1 MQFVEKNSFNLRAAV
16 YSLKK
21 DSSGL
26 EFVVFPMIH
35 VGSREYYQEI
45 TRRLSTCDLVL
56 FEGMKSKK
64 AAILTLS
71 YRFIKNIRRMDLI
84 TQHEGIR
91 LDEFRNELKNADMDA
106 SAFDERWSSLPI
118 TLRLQLF
125 VLVPVFVLYLFLFG
139 TREII
144 AENLAIEDL
153 PSEAEEEELSED
165 ETRISLDSLMVDE
178 RDRKLLEHI
187 ASVNDERAQNS
198 QRIGILY
205 GAFHMR
211 RVMPFLMQ
219 KLNYRVVKAD
229 WVKVFDL

>member
-139 TREII
+139 TREIL
-144 AENLAIEDL
+144 AQNLAIEDL

-187 ASVNDERAQNS
+187 SSVYDERAQIP

>member
-35 VGSREYYQEI
+35 VGSREYYKEI
-45 TRRLSTCDLVL
+45 TRRLATCDLILV
-56 FEGMKSKK
+56 EGLNSKK

-71 YRFIKNIRRMDLI
+71 YRFIKKIRRMDLI
-84 TQHEGIR
+84 TQNEGIR
-91 LDEFRNELKNADMDA
+91 LDEFRNEIKNADMDA
-106 SAFDERWSSLPI
+106 KAFDERWSSLPI

-125 VLVPVFVLYLFLFG
+125 VFVPVFVLYLFVFG
-139 TREII
+139 TREIL
-144 AENLAIEDL
+144 ASNLVIEDL
-153 PSEAEEEELSED
+153 PTSEEEDLSED
-165 ETRISLDSLMVDE
+165 ESLSTLDSLVVDE
-178 RDRKLLEHI
+178 RDRRLLEHI
-187 ASVNDERAQNS
+187 ASVDDERGQNP

>member
-91 LDEFRNELKNADMDA
+91 LDEFRNEIKNADMDA

-118 TLRLQLF
+118 MLRLQLF

-139 TREII
+139 TREIL
-144 AENLAIEDL
+144 AQNLAIEDL

-187 ASVNDERAQNS
+187 SSVYDERAQIP